1 IRTECKK
8 ILNNF
13 MKRYAMKQLLTILF
27 SVIIII
33 IAYTQKSVMLHLI
46 QSGESMAIFISILFV
61 ALLVFFPVMPYP
73 LVAGLIGS
81 VFGVWQGIIISI
93 IGVLIGTF
101 SMFLLARY
109 GFQDWVQKVIRKYPK
124 SQEYEAYF
132 EKNAFL
138 GILFLRL
145 VPVIPSPLLNVL
157 SGVSKVSWLT
167 FLTAT
172 LIGKL
177 PNIVISTF
185 AGSLF
190 TKNKLLSIGIY
201 ACYLLIIS
209 VILTLYMN
217 KKRIDA
223 RKR

>member
-1 IRTECKK
+1 
-8 ILNNF
+8 
-13 MKRYAMKQLLTILF
+13 MKQLLTILF

-33 IAYTQKSVMLHLI
+33 FAYTKKSAMLDVI
-46 QSGESMAIFISILFV
+46 QSGESMAIIISIFFV

-81 VFGVWQGIIISI
+81 VFGVWQGIFISI
-93 IGVLIGTF
+93 IGISLGT
-101 SMFLLARY
+101 STMFLMARY
-109 GFQDWVQKVIRKYPK
+109 GFQEWVQKIIRKYPK

-132 EKNAFL
+132 EKNAFM

-145 VPVIPSPLLNVL
+145 VPVVPSPLLNVL
-157 SGVSKVSWLT
+157 SGVSKVPWLV
-167 FLTAT
+167 FITAT

-177 PNIVISTF
+177 PNIIISTF

-190 TKNKLLSIGIY
+190 AKNKLLSISIY
-201 ACYLLIIS
+201 ACYLLVIT
-209 VILTLYMN
+209 VILMLYMN
-217 KKRIDA
+217 KKKTEA

>member
-1 IRTECKK
+1 
-8 ILNNF
+8 
-13 MKRYAMKQLLTILF
+13 MKQLLTILI

-33 IAYTQKSVMLHLI
+33 IAYTQKSAMLHLI
-46 QSGESMAIFISILFV
+46 QSGQSMAIFISILFV

-81 VFGVWQGIIISI
+81 VFGVWQGIMISV

-101 SMFLLARY
+101 TMFLMARY
-109 GFQDWVQKVIRKYPK
+109 GFQEWVQKIIRKYPK

-157 SGVSKVSWLT
+157 SGVSKVSWIT

-177 PNIVISTF
+177 PNIFISTF

-190 TKNKLLSIGIY
+190 TKNKLLSICIY
-201 ACYLLIIS
+201 AGYVLIITA
-209 VILTLYMN
+209 ILTLYMN
-217 KKRIDA
+217 K
-223 RKR
+223 RKVVPGTTNGQSSDDTE